1 MDIQIFKENGWEIR
15 TVTKDG
21 EPWFVGKDV
30 CESFGDT
37 NYKRSLNKVA
47 DEDKGVSHIDTPGGK
62 QGMTIINESGLYS
75 LLFSMQPQKSTKSQ
89 VPAIKDRQIAL
100 KQFKRW
106 VTHEVLPSIRK
117 HGGYIHTKPE
127 DSPEM
132 IMAKAIKLA
141 DAKIKQLETT
151 VSKAAPAIDFRN
163 YATNN
168 GTQWTITD
176 AKNELEISLA
186 DLQERLAVVGFFR
199 IRKMVK
205 NNRLWPKDKYI
216 DCGYCV
222 EIQDGPNYAFTV
234 KGMRFLNTLVYD
246 GIVRAEAMFEND
258 RQPDLFEG
266 DE

>member
-1 MDIQIFKENGWEIR
+1 MDNQLITVSKSTIGGETVNSVDARKLHQFLEVTTRFNDWIDRRLTEYDFVINSDYSKLSTQLPSGGFYRNDYFLTIDMAKELSMVEKN
-15 TVTKDG
+15 
-21 EPWFVGKDV
+21 
-30 CESFGDT
+30 
-37 NYKRSLNKVA
+37 
-47 DEDKGVSHIDTPGGK
+47 DKGK
-62 QGMTIINESGLYS
+62 QARRYFIKCEKRAREIT
-75 LLFSMQPQKSTKSQ
+75 STKE
-89 VPAIKDRQIAL
+89 
-100 KQFKRW
+100 
-106 VTHEVLPSIRK
+106 T
-117 HGGYIHTKPE
+117 PE
-127 DSPEM
+127 
-132 IMAKAIKLA
+132 ITMAKALIFA

-186 DLQERLAVVGFFR
+186 DLQELLVMVKFFR

-222 EIQDGPNYAFTV
+222 EIQDGPNYAFTA

-246 GIVRAEAMFEND
+246 GIVKAEAMFEND

-266 DE
+266 DDE